1 MNRYSQ
7 EEKTKIIE
15 FIECQSNT
23 ILFDYYEEVEES
35 KLYNKEEKAWIMLLI
50 KEKMLK

>member
-7 EEKTKIIE
+7 EEINKIIKY
-15 FIECQSNT
+15 IESQSNT

-35 KLYNKEEKAWIMLLI
+35 DLYTQEEKNWIMGLI
-50 KEKMLK
+50 KQKMLK